1 MGAVSDILNSAKRHD
16 WYAHDETLAG
26 LADDAAEENER
37 LRGLLRDLGVCVDWY
52 IVSDDLKRRVHEAL
66 GE

>member
-1 MGAVSDILNSAKRHD
+1 VSDILNSAKQHD
-16 WYAHDETLAG
+16 WYAHDETLA
-26 LADDAAEENER
+26 EELIDEIER

-52 IVSDDLKRRVHEAL
+52 IVSDNLKQRIREAL